1 MKVKVA
7 IEEVITQTFEV
18 EVSSLNNA
26 YEEIRAK
33 YKSGEIVV
41 EDPTLIEA
49 NCMIFDE
56 RNGNETDWVS
66 MHI

>member
-7 IEEVITQTFEV
+7 IEEVISQTFEV
-18 EVSSLNNA
+18 EVSSYENA
-26 YEEIRAK
+26 YKEIRAK
-33 YKSGEIVV
+33 YKAGKIVV

-56 RNGNETDWVS
+56 DGVETDWRN
-66 MHI
+66 MHV

>member
-18 EVSSLNNA
+18 EVSSYDNA

-33 YKSGEIVV
+33 YKAREIVV
-41 EDPTLIEA
+41 ENPTLIEA
-49 NCMIFDE
+49 NCMIFE
-56 RNGNETDWVS
+56 ENGEETDWNN